1 MAELDRMAGEGIT
14 AEELEKARNQLRARL
29 VFENDSVTNI
39 AHQLG
44 YFETI
49 ASADLFLSIGDRIR
63 RVTRERVA
71 EAAARVLRPTNRTV
85 GWFEPAPVEGG
96 DDAEAAAGQAAGA
109 GGRQ

>member
-1 MAELDRMAGEGIT
+1 MAREGIT

-49 ASADLFLSIGDRIR
+49 ASVDLFLSIGDRIR
-63 RVTRERVA
+63 EVTRDRVA

-85 GWFEPAPVEGG
+85 GWFEPLTSGGADHEGS
-96 DDAEAAAGQAAGA
+96 EAGQAARTR
-109 GGRQ
+109 GRR